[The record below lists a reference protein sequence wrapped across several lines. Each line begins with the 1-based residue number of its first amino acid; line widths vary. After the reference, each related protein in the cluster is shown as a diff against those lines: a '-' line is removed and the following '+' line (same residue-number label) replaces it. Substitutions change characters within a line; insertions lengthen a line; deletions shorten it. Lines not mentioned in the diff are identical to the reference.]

1 MPIREHTSDP
11 QPTGTPERAGKLGL
25 EPELS
30 WSRLEGFLAWGWRLA
45 KDACPEAAAGKDGG
59 AGGSVESF
67 RKGQEET
74 SQKFG
79 PDFPWLRAWL
89 PPELIPCS
97 H

>member
-59 AGGSVESF
+59 AGGQWRASGRA
-67 RKGQEET
+67 RK
-74 SQKFG
+74 KLLKNLD
-79 PDFPWLRAWL
+79 P
-89 PPELIPCS
+89 
-97 H
+97 